1 MNGMNIKYGMPTAPG
16 FLLNIRKNERNI
28 SVDKPFTIGT
38 GMASIDDIMSTIKVY
53 DEITV

>member
-38 GMASIDDIMSTIKVY
+38 GMASIDDIMSTINVY